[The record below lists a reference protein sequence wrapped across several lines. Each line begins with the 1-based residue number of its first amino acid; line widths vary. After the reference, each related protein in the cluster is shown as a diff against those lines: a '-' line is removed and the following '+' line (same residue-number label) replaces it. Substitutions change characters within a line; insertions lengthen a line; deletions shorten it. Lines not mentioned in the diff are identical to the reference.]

1 MLKFFKLVLFL
12 FCIII
17 FSSCSRNINYVSK
30 LYIYDMPYNL
40 DPQLASGYE
49 SELIINN
56 TFNGLFKYSNDGKL
70 EKNVVKDYY
79 ISDDLLTYTFIL
91 HDSFRWNNGD
101 RVVADD
107 FKFAFERLFDSNLK
121 SSYSSEFN
129 FIKNA
134 KSILSRDM
142 SIDNIGIT
150 IDGDYKII
158 FELEYPNSNFLD
170 LLTTTP
176 SMPCNRLFYESTNG
190 RYGLSDKTILSNGD
204 FYIKYWD
211 YNDYIFIKKN
221 SFNNYMDNIN
231 KPGVSFILSS
241 PETAVEDFQNNVTD
255 FLFLSGSKYFE
266 SNKKFNNF
274 FDVNIGTWGIG
285 FNLNSD
291 IFGDINLRKYISH
304 IVSNSSYSEN
314 LPFYYKNTNSIL
326 SNNNTNSNNYIGV
339 NIENVY
345 NNISVLDI
353 IMPDQGGHDYIFSYI
368 SQILQKNLNIYLNVR
383 MLNEKDYY
391 NTLENGNFDIILI
404 KYKMEYDNPFYI
416 FRNFISNSTTNY
428 LNYKSDKYD
437 KIMDKIN
444 SVNNIND
451 RNKLYSLAE
460 DEILSNFVFIPLY
473 TESSYIFYKNK
484 KLKNIYNSINN
495 ILYFSRQ

>member
-1 MLKFFKLVLFL
+1 MLKILKVIVFL
-12 FCIII
+12 FFIII
-17 FSSCSRNINYVSK
+17 LSSCSRNINYVSK
-30 LYIYDMPYNL
+30 VYIYDMPYNL
-40 DPQLASGYE
+40 DPQLASGHE
-49 SELIINN
+49 SDLIINN
-56 TFNGLFKYSNDGKL
+56 IFNGLFKYSNDGKL

-91 HDSFRWNNGD
+91 HDYFKWNNGD

-121 SSYSSEFN
+121 SSYSFEFN

-134 KSILSRDM
+134 KSILSKDM
-142 SIDNIGIT
+142 TLDNIGIT

-158 FELEYPNSNFLD
+158 FELEYPNSNFLE
-170 LLTTTP
+170 LLSTTP
-176 SMPCNRLFYESTNG
+176 TMPCNRLFYDYTNG

-221 SFNNYMDNIN
+221 SFNNYMNDVN
-231 KPGVSFILSS
+231 KLGVSFILSS
-241 PETAVEDFQNNVTD
+241 QDNAVEDFQNNVTD
-255 FLFLSGSKYFE
+255 FLFLSGPKSFE
-266 SNKKFNNF
+266 LNKKFDNF

-291 IFGDINLRKYISH
+291 IFGDITLRKYISH
-304 IVSNSSYSEN
+304 IVNNSSYSEN
-314 LPFYYKNTNSIL
+314 LPFYYKNTNSIIY
-326 SNNNTNSNNYIGV
+326 SYNTNR
-339 NIENVY
+339 NIQNDIDIQNIY

-353 IMPDQGGHDYIFSYI
+353 IMPDGGKHDYVFSYI

-383 MLNEKDYY
+383 ILNEKDYY
-391 NTLENGNFDIILI
+391 NTLENGDFDIVLI

-416 FRNFISNSTTNY
+416 FRNFISNSSTNY
-428 LNYKSDKYD
+428 LNYNSDTYD

-444 SVNNIND
+444 FVNNIND
-451 RNKLYSLAE
+451 RNSLYLLAE

-473 TESSYIFYKNK
+473 TESGYIFYRNK
-484 KLKNIYNSINN
+484 KLKSIYNSINN
-495 ILYFSRQ
+495 ILYFSKQ